1 MADAIERY
9 REAGPAAF
17 EEITSSGRY
26 ASGEIYVYV
35 VGPDG
40 TSLAHAANPDLVGQ
54 ELSDLQDSA
63 GLFVTRGILDAAT
76 TDGAWTI
83 YRFTNPA
90 TGREQPKHSWVV
102 SHNGLVFGAGYYTDS

>member
-1 MADAIERY
+1 M
-9 REAGPAAF
+9 
-17 EEITSSGRY
+17 
-26 ASGEIYVYV
+26 
-35 VGPDG
+35 
-40 TSLAHAANPDLVGQ
+40 
-54 ELSDLQDSA
+54 
-63 GLFVTRGILDAAT
+63 TRGILDAAT